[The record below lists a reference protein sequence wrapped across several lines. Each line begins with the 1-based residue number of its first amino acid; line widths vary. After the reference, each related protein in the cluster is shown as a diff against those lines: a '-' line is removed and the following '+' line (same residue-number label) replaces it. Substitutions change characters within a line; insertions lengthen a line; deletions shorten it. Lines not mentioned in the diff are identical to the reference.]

1 MKIIE
6 NASDLAKVISD
17 LRAEGKTVGFVPTMG
32 ALHEG
37 HLSLVKRSKESN
49 DVTVISIFVNPTQ
62 FNNADDLKKYP
73 RTLEADCTLLETIGG
88 VDIVFAPNVDT
99 MYPADYNYIP
109 IDLGTMDQVME
120 GKFRPGHFQ
129 GVVQVVKRLFDLVNP
144 HNAYFGQKDFQQ
156 VAVIRFMVNHFNLP
170 LNIVSCPIIRSE
182 EGLALSSRNARLS
195 EDEKQEALIIS
206 QTLYGMMERVDT
218 KTPKELVIWGTDQ
231 IKNAGLEVEYI
242 EIVNPNTLES
252 LTDEWVP
259 STVCCVTAYC
269 GDVRLI
275 DNMVLN

>member
-17 LRAEGKTVGFVPTMG
+17 LRAEGKTVGFIPTMG

-49 DVTVISIFVNPTQ
+49 DVTVVSIFVNPTQ

-73 RTLEADCTLLETIGG
+73 RTLEADCALLETIGG
-88 VDIVFAPNVDT
+88 VDIIFAPDVET
-99 MYPADYNYIP
+99 MYPADYNYTP

-156 VAVIRFMVNHFNLP
+156 VAVIRYMVNHFDLP

-195 EDEKQEALIIS
+195 ENEKQEALIIS
-206 QTLYGMMERVDT
+206 QTLYGMMKRVDSN
-218 KTPKELVIWGTDQ
+218 TPEELVIWGTNQ
-231 IKNAGLEVEYI
+231 INNAGLEVEYI